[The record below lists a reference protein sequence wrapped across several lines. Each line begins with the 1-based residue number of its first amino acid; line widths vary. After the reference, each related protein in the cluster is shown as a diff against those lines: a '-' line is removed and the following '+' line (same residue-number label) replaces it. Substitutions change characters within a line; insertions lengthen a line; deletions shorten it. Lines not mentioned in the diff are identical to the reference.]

1 MSAKGTKASIWYA
14 LQWTSGVCR
23 VASAVDV
30 VMVGVEEVIVVEV
43 VVVVVAVVVVVG
55 GFLVVSGG
63 CVCVYWGAEGY
74 WLCTG

>member
-1 MSAKGTKASIWYA
+1 MG
-14 LQWTSGVCR
+14 
-23 VASAVDV
+23 SAVDV
-30 VMVGVEEVIVVEV
+30 VMVGVEVVIVVEV
-43 VVVVVAVVVVVG
+43 VVEVVVVGVVVGVVVVVR